1 MVARAGFDR
10 ELAQLEADVV
20 LLGSLVES
28 ALYNGLE
35 ALRTR
40 DNALSEKVKN
50 DDDLIDQRR
59 RHVQQVCVEI
69 IRREAPVAGDLRRVV
84 AAWDVASELER
95 MGDYA
100 EGIAKIGVLLR
111 DHPGVLDLRSLPD
124 MADRAVGM
132 LKHAL
137 EAFLER
143 DVQRAVELAGR
154 VEREDEDVDRMYADL
169 RAELIELMRSNAD
182 YVETGTY
189 LLWAAH
195 NIERVADR
203 STNIAEN
210 VIYQATGQMATGSS
224 PRATS
229 TSARSE
235 ATRRGA

>member
-1 MVARAGFDR
+1 MVARAQFDR

-28 ALYNGLE
+28 ALYTALE

-40 DNALSEKVKN
+40 DTTLSDKVKH
-50 DDDLIDQRR
+50 DDDLIDHRR
-59 RHVQQVCVEI
+59 RRVQQACVEI
-69 IRREAPVAGDLRRVV
+69 IRREAPVAGDLRRIV

-100 EGIAKIGVLLR
+100 EGIAKIGIMLR

-143 DVQRAVELAGR
+143 DERRAVELAER
-154 VEREDEDVDRMYADL
+154 VEQEDESVDRMYADL
-169 RAELIELMRSNAD
+169 RAELIEHMRSNPD
-182 YVETGTY
+182 YVDTGTY

-210 VIYQATGQMATGSS
+210 VVYQATGQMAQSGPTQPTVSGR
-224 PRATS
+224 RAP
-229 TSARSE
+229 SA
-235 ATRRGA
+235 